1 MTEIHMRVSNLILLA
16 YAFALP
22 NFSGKVWAAELQ
34 STPAAL
40 EECGAY
46 SQAGMRECLE
56 KESRASNAALNRAEE
71 QVAAA
76 ISKWD
81 EDARFINLAKKKLS
95 ASNKAYEQY
104 RDAQCAFASSLGG
117 GAIGN
122 ALEMRRL
129 TCRIELDI
137 GRIKQL
143 NTDMSTLSAK

>member
-1 MTEIHMRVSNLILLA
+1 MRISNLILLA
-16 YAFALP
+16 CAFASP
-22 NFSGKVWAAELQ
+22 DFSGKVWAAELQ
-34 STPAAL
+34 NKPTAL
-40 EECGAY
+40 EQCGAY

-56 KESRASNAALNRAEE
+56 KESRASNAALKRAEE
-71 QVAAA
+71 QAAA
-76 ISKWD
+76 TISKWD
-81 EDARFINLAKKKLS
+81 EDAKFIDLAKKKLR

-104 RDAQCAFASSLGG
+104 RDAQCAFAYSLGG

-143 NTDMSTLSAK
+143 NTEMSALSTK

>member
-1 MTEIHMRVSNLILLA
+1 MKEILMRISTLIVLA
-16 YAFALP
+16 CAFALP
-22 NFSGKVWAAELQ
+22 AFSGKIRAAELQ
-34 STPAAL
+34 SKPTVL
-40 EECGAY
+40 EQCGAQ

-56 KESRASNAALNRAEE
+56 KESRASNAALRHAEE
-71 QVAAA
+71 QAAAA

-81 EDARFINLAKKKLS
+81 EDARFINLAKKKLR

-104 RDAQCAFASSLGG
+104 RDAQCAFAYFLGG

-143 NTDMSTLSAK
+143 NTDMSTLSEK

>member
-1 MTEIHMRVSNLILLA
+1 MKEILVRVSNLILLA
-16 YAFALP
+16 CAFALP
-22 NFSGKVWAAELQ
+22 NFSEKVWAAELQ
-34 STPAAL
+34 SKLAAL
-40 EECGAY
+40 EQCSAY

-56 KESRASNAALNRAEE
+56 KKSRASNAALKRAEE
-71 QVAAA
+71 QATAA

-81 EDARFINLAKKKLS
+81 EDARFIDLAKKKLK
-95 ASNKAYEQY
+95 AANKAYEQY
-104 RDAQCAFASSLGG
+104 RDAQCAFAYSLGG

-143 NTDMSTLSAK
+143 HTDMSTLSAK

>member
-1 MTEIHMRVSNLILLA
+1 MRISNLILLA
-16 YAFALP
+16 CAFASP
-22 NFSGKVWAAELQ
+22 DFSGKVWAAERQ
-34 STPAAL
+34 NKPTAL
-40 EECGAY
+40 EQCGAY

-56 KESRASNAALNRAEE
+56 KESRASNAALKRAEE

-81 EDARFINLAKKKLS
+81 EDAKFIDLAKKKLR

-104 RDAQCAFASSLGG
+104 RDAQCAFAYSLGG

-143 NTDMSTLSAK
+143 NTDMSALSTK